1 MFVISSAFAAIGAII
16 YSSKVGSVSPDAGGG
31 NTLLF
36 AVGGAVIG
44 GTSLFGGR
52 GRISN
57 AVIGGAVLATVNN
70 GLGLLGQPASV
81 VFLVN
86 GIVLLLAA
94 GVDVLSRRRSAVPV
108 TVSRAWGA
116 DGRGPGSSTAG
127 ARPDEARRHN
137 RAALLRR
144 LHVDGPCTRATLATE
159 LGLNRSTIKSVV
171 DGLAEAGVVTEAVP
185 AQRTGAGRPSLMV
198 LPSPEAAVVL
208 AVDVRVEQV
217 AMSMVG
223 IGGQVLGRHSWNL
236 HSRTRTPGEVITHV
250 AESAQLLAEELGVT
264 AQGTGVSVPGVVRR
278 DDGWVHEA
286 PNLGWRD
293 VALGTR
299 LGVGTADAGA
309 GGQRRRAGGA
319 GRARARGR
327 PRRHRPGLRLGG
339 HGVGGGVISEGRP
352 LRGTRG
358 YVGELG
364 HLVVRPGGRPCY
376 CGSRGCWETEV
387 GEAAMCRALGLPE
400 DDPARGRGG
409 RAALAAARAR
419 LPGPLDEF
427 AEWLATGL
435 VTVVNMMAPE
445 LVVLGDL
452 FTALPRPVVV
462 EQRAGVVHERSLVS
476 RAVGGTRIETSPL
489 GRDAKLVGAAE
500 LAFEPVL
507 GAV

>member
-1 MFVISSAFAAIGAII
+1 M
-16 YSSKVGSVSPDAGGG
+16 
-31 NTLLF
+31 
-36 AVGGAVIG
+36 
-44 GTSLFGGR
+44 
-52 GRISN
+52 
-57 AVIGGAVLATVNN
+57 
-70 GLGLLGQPASV
+70 
-81 VFLVN
+81 
-86 GIVLLLAA
+86 
-94 GVDVLSRRRSAVPV
+94 
-108 TVSRAWGA
+108 SRAWGG
-116 DGRGPGSSTAG
+116 DGGAASTSG

-171 DGLAEAGVVTEAVP
+171 DGLAESGVVTEAVP
-185 AQRTGAGRPSLMV
+185 AQRNGAGRPSLMV

-217 AMSMVG
+217 AMSVVG

-250 AESAQLLAEELGVT
+250 AESAQLLADELGVR
-264 AQGTGVSVPGVVRR
+264 AQGVGVSLPGVVRR

-299 LGVGTADAGA
+299 LASVLKLPVQVANDAELGALAEHVRGAARDATDLVYVSAD
-309 GGQRRRAGGA
+309 R
-319 GRARARGR
+319 
-327 PRRHRPGLRLGG
+327 
-339 HGVGGGVISEGRP
+339 GVGGGVISDGRP

-364 HLVVRPGGRPCY
+364 HLVVRPGGRACY

-400 DDPARGRGG
+400 DTARGVVVAELRS
-409 RAALAAARAR
+409 LDTHC

-452 FTALPRPVVV
+452 FTALPVAVVGYV
-462 EQRAGVVHERSLVS
+462 RDVVHERSLVS
-476 RAVGGTRIETSPL
+476 RAVGGTRIELSPL

>member
-1 MFVISSAFAAIGAII
+1 
-16 YSSKVGSVSPDAGGG
+16 
-31 NTLLF
+31 
-36 AVGGAVIG
+36 
-44 GTSLFGGR
+44 
-52 GRISN
+52 
-57 AVIGGAVLATVNN
+57 
-70 GLGLLGQPASV
+70 
-81 VFLVN
+81 
-86 GIVLLLAA
+86 
-94 GVDVLSRRRSAVPV
+94 
-108 TVSRAWGA
+108 VSRAWGG
-116 DGRGPGSSTAG
+116 DGAGPAITSG

-144 LHVDGPCTRATLATE
+144 LHVDGPCTRATLAAE

-171 DGLAEAGVVTEAVP
+171 DGLAETGVVTEAVP
-185 AQRTGAGRPSLMV
+185 AQRNGAGRPSLMV
-198 LPSPEAAVVL
+198 LPSAEAAVVL

-250 AESAQLLAEELGVT
+250 AESAQLLAEELAVT
-264 AQGTGVSVPGVVRR
+264 AQGIGVSVPGVVRR

-299 LGVGTADAGA
+299 LASVLKVPVQVANDAELGALAEHVRGIARDVTDLVYISADK
-309 GGQRRRAGGA
+309 
-319 GRARARGR
+319 
-327 PRRHRPGLRLGG
+327 
-339 HGVGGGVISEGRP
+339 GVGGGVISDGRP

-387 GEAAMCRALGLPE
+387 GEAALCRALGLPE
-400 DDPARGRGG
+400 DTPRGVVVAELRS
-409 RAALAAARAR
+409 LETSPS
-419 LPGPLDEF
+419 PGPLDEF
-427 AEWLATGL
+427 SEWLATGL

-452 FTALPRPVVV
+452 FAALPAAVVGHV
-462 EQRAGVVHERSLVS
+462 RGLVHERSLVS
-476 RAVGGTRIETSPL
+476 RAVGGTRIEISPL

>member
-1 MFVISSAFAAIGAII
+1 VSRTWGGDGGGGSSAA
-16 YSSKVGSVSPDAGGG
+16 
-31 NTLLF
+31 
-36 AVGGAVIG
+36 
-44 GTSLFGGR
+44 
-52 GRISN
+52 
-57 AVIGGAVLATVNN
+57 
-70 GLGLLGQPASV
+70 
-81 VFLVN
+81 
-86 GIVLLLAA
+86 
-94 GVDVLSRRRSAVPV
+94 
-108 TVSRAWGA
+108 
-116 DGRGPGSSTAG
+116 TAG

-144 LHVDGPCTRATLATE
+144 LHVEGPCTRATLASE
-159 LGLNRSTIKSVV
+159 LGLNRSTIKAVV

-185 AQRTGAGRPSLMV
+185 AQRNGAGRPSLMV
-198 LPSPEAAVVL
+198 LPEPEAAVVL

-217 AMSMVG
+217 AMAIVG

-236 HSRTRTPGEVITHV
+236 HHRTRTPGEVITHI
-250 AESAQLLAEELGVT
+250 AESAQLLADELAVAPRG
-264 AQGTGVSVPGVVRR
+264 AAVSVPGVVRR
-278 DDGWVHEA
+278 DDGFVHEA

-293 VALGTR
+293 IALGTR
-299 LGVGTADAGA
+299 LTAVLKVPVQVANDAELGA
-309 GGQRRRAGGA
+309 LAEHVRGE
-319 GRARARGR
+319 ARDVDDLVYISADR
-327 PRRHRPGLRLGG
+327 
-339 HGVGGGVISEGRP
+339 GVGGGVIAGGRP

-358 YVGELG
+358 YVGEIG

-387 GEAAMCRALGLPE
+387 GEAALCRALGLPE
-400 DDPARGRGG
+400 DTPRGVVVAELRS
-409 RAALAAARAR
+409 LATAP

-435 VTVVNMMAPE
+435 VTVVNVVAPD

-452 FTALPRPVVV
+452 FTALPPAVVAQV
-462 EQRAGVVHERSLVS
+462 RGQVQERSLVS